1 MINDCFKIIIKI
13 NKQYH
18 LADIFKATS
27 LSRRV
32 QHLIKENDKN
42 SSTPSILTK
51 FLIENQ
57 EV

>member
-1 MINDCFKIIIKI
+1 MIALRSFKI

-18 LADIFKATS
+18 LADIFRATS

-42 SSTPSILTK
+42 SSTPSITT
-51 FLIENQ
+51 FMIIDQ